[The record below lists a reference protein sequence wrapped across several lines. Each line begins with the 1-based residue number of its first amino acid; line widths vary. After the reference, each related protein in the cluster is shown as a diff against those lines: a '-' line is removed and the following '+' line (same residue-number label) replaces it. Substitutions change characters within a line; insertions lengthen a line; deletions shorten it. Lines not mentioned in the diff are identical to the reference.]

1 MLILSCNNGALKF
14 FVFPVGN
21 GIFKGVFITE
31 WGWSKDRLELW
42 WNYIETIVVTQI
54 WSNQG
59 QDLESRIINKRKEGI
74 GEKDM

>member
-21 GIFKGVFITE
+21 GIFKGVFIIE